1 MHEAQPGTTLRI
13 EDAFAVSE
21 ALLDA
26 ASAAPDSSRPSAA
39 MRVYQTL
46 RQQIVDMVM
55 LPGARI
61 NEKEIA
67 VLHGTSR
74 TPVHEAV
81 RRLVEEGLVEV
92 TQRVGTY
99 VSRIPLDRLGE
110 AMLVRTALEV
120 AIVQRAALRIKP
132 EDIARLRHALTGQL
146 ACVAAADIVRFHRMD
161 EEFHEALAEI
171 AGFPGVWRMIQ
182 QAKTQIDRYRRLT
195 LPMPGRMDVV
205 VAEHDH
211 VVAMLEA
218 GEAEQAACAMR
229 EHLDQ
234 VLPVLEI
241 ARMHRPE
248 YFIAHLPDQRQP
260 GPYW

>member
-1 MHEAQPGTTLRI
+1 MHEAQTGSALQTEAA
-13 EDAFAVSE
+13 EDISVS
-21 ALLDA
+21 LFQA
-26 ASAAPDSSRPSAA
+26 ASGAPDANRPSAA
-39 MRVYQTL
+39 LRVYLSL

-67 VLHGTSR
+67 FTHGTSR

-81 RRLVEEGLVEV
+81 RRLAEEGLVEV

-120 AIVQRAALRIKP
+120 AVVQRAAMRIKA
-132 EDIARLRHALTGQL
+132 EDIACLRRLLSGQL
-146 ACVAAADIVRFHRMD
+146 ACIAASDIVGFHRAD

-195 LPMPGRMDVV
+195 LPMPGRMEVV
-205 VAEHDH
+205 VAEHGQ

-218 GEAEQAACAMR
+218 GEIEQAAAAMR

-241 ARMHRPE
+241 ARTHRPE
-248 YFIAHLPDQRQP
+248 YFIAHLPDNQQA